1 MALIMNNEFKK
12 IFYYKW
18 FCDFIERT
26 NEKYNSFNE
35 TLNILL
41 QQYKNSTKES
51 KQEVFEK
58 IEQLYINNKVFF
70 EELSS
75 NNDQYFNLEVEE
87 DELQNYESKKADF
100 IKLIGKYEVALNKL
114 ENKIMKVDS
123 NINEKLEQEKERL
136 AEERRRQAAEE
147 EERRRRHRK
156 HHDDHYDD
164 SSSDDYKPTGI
175 LGLGIGIF

>member
-1 MALIMNNEFKK
+1 MAIMMNNEFIK

-18 FCDFIERT
+18 FCDFIEST
-26 NEKYNSFNE
+26 NEKYNSFND
-35 TLNILL
+35 TLNDLL

-136 AEERRRQAAEE
+136 AEERRRRQKRIQEE
-147 EERRRRHRK
+147 NRRKQHND
-156 HHDDHYDD
+156 HDDDNSY
-164 SSSDDYKPTGI
+164 SDDYKPTGI
-175 LGLGIGIF
+175 FGLGIGIF